1 MSQLLVFGLD
11 SPQTAEKVLDLGQDL
26 AKQQL
31 LELADAAWVERT
43 ADGKVKLHQSVNL
56 TAMMA
61 GSGAVTGALWG
72 TLIGL
77 LFLNPLAGAAV
88 GRLTD
93 IGVNDDLIREIGE
106 TLEPGK
112 AAVFFL
118 ARNATVDRVID
129 AIKPYN
135 PKVIQTNLSVD
146 SERELIDALHGQ
158 NVGAPSA
165 SEQASSGSQQAS
177 STSQPPSS

>member
-1 MSQLLVFGLD
+1 MSQLLVFGVD
-11 SPQTAEKVLDLGQDL
+11 SPQTAEKMLDVGRDL
-26 AKQQL
+26 AKQEL
-31 LELADAAWVERT
+31 LQLADAAWVEHT
-43 ADGKVKLHQSVNL
+43 ADGNVKLHQSVNL

-88 GRLTD
+88 GAGVGAGTGAISGRLTD
-93 IGVNDDLIREIGE
+93 IGVDDNLIREIGQ

-129 AIKPYN
+129 AMKPYN
-135 PKVIQTNLSVD
+135 PKVIQTNLTRD
-146 SERELIDALHGQ
+146 SERELIEALQQGQQIGATDA
-158 NVGAPSA
+158 P
-165 SEQASSGSQQAS
+165 QQ
-177 STSQPPSS
+177 TTT

>member
-1 MSQLLVFGLD
+1 MSQLLVFGVD
-11 SPQTAEKVLDLGQDL
+11 SPQTAEKMLGVGRDL
-26 AKQQL
+26 ARQEL
-31 LELADAAWVERT
+31 LQLADAAWVERT
-43 ADGKVKLHQSVNL
+43 ADGVKLHQSVNL

-88 GRLTD
+88 GAGVGAGTGAISGRLTD
-93 IGVNDDLIREIGE
+93 IGVDDNLIREIGQ

-129 AIKPYN
+129 AMKPYN
-135 PKVIQTNLSVD
+135 PKVIQTNLSRD
-146 SERELIDALHGQ
+146 SERELIEALQQGQQIGATDA
-158 NVGAPSA
+158 P
-165 SEQASSGSQQAS
+165 QQ
-177 STSQPPSS
+177 TTT

>member
-1 MSQLLVFGLD
+1 M
-11 SPQTAEKVLDLGQDL
+11 
-26 AKQQL
+26 
-31 LELADAAWVERT
+31 
-43 ADGKVKLHQSVNL
+43 DGKVKLHQSVNL

-88 GRLTD
+88 GAGVGAGTGAITGSLTD
-93 IGVNDDLIREIGE
+93 IGVSDDLIREIGQ

-129 AIKPYN
+129 AMKPYN
-135 PKVIQTNLSVD
+135 PKVIQTNLSRD
-146 SERELIDALHGQ
+146 SERDLIEALQQGQ
-158 NVGAPSA
+158 QVGAPEFAAAGKLA
-165 SEQASSGSQQAS
+165 SDSDLATTVPRVSLLACPRSWSHLFQESV
-177 STSQPPSS
+177 

>member
-1 MSQLLVFGLD
+1 MTQLLVFGVD
-11 SPQTAEKVLDLGQDL
+11 SPQTAERMLEVGRDL
-26 AKQQL
+26 AKQEL
-31 LELADAAWVERT
+31 LQLADAAWVERT
-43 ADGKVKLHQSVNL
+43 ADGNVKLHQSVNL

-88 GRLTD
+88 GAGVGAGTGAISGRLTD
-93 IGVNDDLIREIGE
+93 IGVDDNLIREIGT

-129 AIKPYN
+129 AMRPYN
-135 PKVIQTNLSVD
+135 PKVIQTNLSRD
-146 SERELIDALHGQ
+146 SERELIEALQQGQ
-158 NVGAPSA
+158 QIGATDSA
-165 SEQASSGSQQAS
+165 QQ
-177 STSQPPSS
+177 TTT